1 VSFELPVALLGLLLV
16 PLVVF
21 LYLVS
26 QRRRRQYAVR
36 FTNLDLLGSVV
47 TRSPGIRRHLPPLLF
62 LLALAALTLAV
73 ARPHV
78 NVDEPREEATVMLVL
93 DSSGS
98 MQASDVSPNR
108 LVAARNA
115 AKTFAGKLP
124 DKFRLG
130 FVSFNNVASLLVPP
144 TADREPV
151 RQALDALQAEGGTAI
166 GSGLEA
172 ALTGLQPVIQ
182 KERAEAREEA
192 QREGRRARRGSPPA
206 VVVLLSDGY
215 STTGP
220 NPITV
225 ARRARDLRVPVNT
238 VALGTSAATVT
249 LSDRLGSTRTVR
261 VPPDRE
267 TLRRIARTT
276 RGQYF
281 SVADEKKLATVYDRL
296 GSRIGFRKEKRE
308 YTAAFA
314 AGGLGLMLAGGL
326 LSMMWFGRLP

>member
-1 VSFELPVALLGLLLV
+1 MSFELPFALLGLLLI
-16 PLVVF
+16 PLVML
-21 LYLVS
+21 LYAYA

-36 FTNLDLLGSVV
+36 FTNLELLGSVV
-47 TRSPGIRRHLPPLLF
+47 TRSPSFRRHLPPLLF

-78 NVDEPREEATVMLVL
+78 NVDVAREEATVMLVT

-98 MQASDVSPNR
+98 MQATDVSPSR
-108 LVAARNA
+108 LAAARNA
-115 AKTFAGKLP
+115 AKGFADRLP
-124 DKFRLG
+124 EQFRLG
-130 FVSFNNVASLLVPP
+130 FVSFSNVASLLAPP
-144 TADREPV
+144 SDDREPV
-151 RQALDALQAEGGTAI
+151 KQALDSLQAEGGTAI

-182 KERAEAREEA
+182 RERAEAREEA
-192 QREGRRARRGSPPA
+192 QQEGGRTRRRSPPA

-220 NPITV
+220 NPMTV
-225 ARRARDLRVPVNT
+225 ARRARDLRVPVYT

-249 LSDRLGSTRTVR
+249 LSDRLGATRTVR

-281 SVADEKKLATVYDRL
+281 DAADEEKLASVYDRL
-296 GSRIGFRKEKRE
+296 GSRIGFREEQRE

>member
-1 VSFELPVALLGLLLV
+1 VSFELPVALLGLLLI
-16 PLVVF
+16 PVVVV
-21 LYLVS
+21 LYVLA

-36 FTNLDLLGSVV
+36 FTNLELLGSVV

-73 ARPHV
+73 ARPHAE
-78 NVDEPREEATVMLVL
+78 VDVAREEATVMLVT

-98 MQASDVSPNR
+98 MQATDVSPNR
-108 LVAARNA
+108 LDAARNA
-115 AKTFAGKLP
+115 ARGFADRLP
-124 DKFRLG
+124 EKFRLG

-144 TADREPV
+144 GRDREAV
-151 RQALDALQAEGGTAI
+151 KTAIDSLQAEGGTAI

-182 KERAEAREEA
+182 RERAEAREEA
-192 QREGRRARRGSPPA
+192 QQQGRRARRRSPPA

-225 ARRARDLRVPVNT
+225 ARRARGLRVPVYT

-249 LSDRLGSTRTVR
+249 LSDRLGTTRTVR

-276 RGQYF
+276 RGRYF
-281 SVADEKKLATVYDRL
+281 GAADEERLASVYDRL